1 MGFQKVKRIGPHALV
16 FAVVVL
22 LSAPVYAQSLVILAL
37 VGGNPSG
44 DYELCA
50 SNPSTDEVDV
60 TFLFQRNQS
69 HLGTSPEIVVLGV
82 PPGDTN
88 CQIFTPPGAGVLSV
102 RTPPIPESYTADVPP
117 DDPPGLSIPTAYVQV
132 WLSRN
137 DLRIAP
143 VSSMALCPTPGGICP
158 GLYRVVGND
167 PGRD

>member
-1 MGFQKVKRIGPHALV
+1 MTFHNVKRIGARALV
-16 FAVVVL
+16 FAATVL
-22 LSAPVYAQSLVILAL
+22 LSAPVYAQSLIILAL

-50 SNPSTDEVDV
+50 SNPSADEEDV
-60 TFLFQRNQS
+60 TFVFQRNQS
-69 HLGTSPEIVVLGV
+69 DLGTSPEIIVLGL
-82 PPGDTN
+82 PPGDTA

-102 RTPPIPESYTADVPP
+102 RTPSIPERYTADVPP
-117 DDPPGLSIPTAYVQV
+117 DDPPGLSVPRAYLQV

-137 DLRIAP
+137 GLRIAP